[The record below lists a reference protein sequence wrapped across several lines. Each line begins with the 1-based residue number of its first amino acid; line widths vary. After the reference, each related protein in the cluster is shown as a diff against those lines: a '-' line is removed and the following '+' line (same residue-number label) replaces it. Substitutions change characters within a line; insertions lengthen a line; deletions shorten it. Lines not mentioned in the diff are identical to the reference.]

1 MACAAV
7 LGNERIPVGSSC
19 GRVPA
24 GEVEREAEDPQ
35 DEARDSPELG
45 RVQLD
50 RADRE
55 HHWIPLLGAGSVYT
69 QTSVPMM
76 TSTARIG
83 TNWTSDI

>member
-1 MACAAV
+1 
-7 LGNERIPVGSSC
+7 
-19 GRVPA
+19 
-24 GEVEREAEDPQ
+24 
-35 DEARDSPELG
+35 
-45 RVQLD
+45 LD